1 VEGDTGDE
9 ERMTIDLIKSKTTF
23 DLAFERTGTSQQ
35 LDKTVEECSELIQA
49 IMKARSQGSDYT
61 LHILEEMGHVEL
73 CIEMIKSQ
81 LSDMRTGGG
90 QYILQSYDY
99 MKEKRLNA
107 WYAFEIEEM
116 EKRNGG
122 VD

>member
-1 VEGDTGDE
+1 
-9 ERMTIDLIKSKTTF
+9 MTIDLIKAKTTF

-35 LDKTVEECSELIQA
+35 LDKTVEECSEL
-49 IMKARSQGSDYT
+49 T